1 MTKHKKVLMAFEPEG
16 IRIALTNILPVKLLA
31 DSAKLGKKY
40 KQIAAS
46 IRETGLI
53 EPLVVSRQKG
63 DEDTYL
69 LLDGHVRL
77 QILKDFGVDGT
88 ICLIAT
94 DDEAFTYNKRISRL
108 ATIQEHKMILK
119 AIEAG
124 VPEDRI
130 AKALDINVALIRRK
144 RRLLDGICPEVAKLL
159 KNHHCSIETFQ
170 TLKKVKPFR
179 QIEMAQL
186 MVTMNNLTVSYAR
199 ALLTRIPADQLVN
212 GMKPK
217 AVKVISA
224 EQMTRM
230 EEETDKLQ
238 REIRGIEASY
248 GEDQL
253 KLVVVGGYVASLLR
267 NEEIT
272 MHLDQHHSGILNEF
286 RRITEVANNGSEVS
300 DNAELPTGEQK

>member
-1 MTKHKKVLMAFEPEG
+1 MTKHKKVMMAFEPEG

-31 DSAKLGKKY
+31 DSAKLGNKY

-53 EPLVVSRQKG
+53 EPLVVSRQNG

-77 QILKDFGVDGT
+77 QILKDFGVDDT

-130 AKALDINVALIRRK
+130 AKALNINVALIRRK

-170 TLKKVKPFR
+170 TLKKVKPIR

-186 MVTMNNLTVSYAR
+186 MVTMNNLTVSYAK
-199 ALLTRIPADQLVN
+199 ALLARIPTDQLIN
-212 GMKPK
+212 GKKPK
-217 AVKVISA
+217 AATVISA
-224 EQMTRM
+224 EQMARM

-238 REIRGIEASY
+238 REIKGIEASY

-253 KLVVVGGYVASLLR
+253 NLVVVGGYVASLLR
-267 NEEIT
+267 NAQIT
-272 MHLDQHHSGILNEF
+272 KHLDQHHNEILNEF
-286 RRITEVANNGSEVS
+286 RRITEVANNQSEVPG
-300 DNAELPTGEQK
+300 NAGSTTSEQR